1 MSMFKNFRIFAPL
14 LVLLALPLV
23 FDSTP
28 TQILKL
34 RSFDNFVKE
43 QEPSGNFVIVNIS
56 QQDLEDLGGW
66 PLTRQ
71 QLADIHIDLLNKGAI
86 GVGYGMV
93 FPFPSRTGNDEV
105 FAEALSYGPS
115 VLAMYENGSGHY
127 PPTTGTVIKGENIGG
142 MMSTGVK
149 ENLSILA
156 QNSLQ
161 GIAIAPTE
169 VDNLVR
175 QIPLIVRSPDGWIPS
190 FGTQIYKA
198 LFDVR
203 SYIITTNEL
212 GIQEIAIR
220 GIPPVKTDSLGRK
233 WISWVKTPQTDL
245 QEMAVAGKYAIV
257 GTDSGGILPKIAVP
271 VGLLEPH
278 KIQAALAESILIQDS
293 PYIPDW
299 SLAAEVAILLLSVAL
314 IWLLTQSLGLTF
326 GITLAVGIMSLTAY
340 GGISMIRAGILVDT
354 TWALISQ
361 FISGSVS
368 FYLRFREQFKL
379 RQQIEKQFGT
389 YLDKRMVAKL
399 KKDPDLLKLGGEIR
413 YCTYMFSDLRN
424 FTAMSEKLGPEKTT
438 YVINKILSAQV
449 RIAQARG
456 AMTDKF
462 IGDAAMF
469 IYSAPLDLENHE
481 DAAVLSAIEIQ
492 QEITKVS
499 AELVEEGLPPVA
511 IGLGIQ
517 TGPSTVANIGS
528 TDPDRFDYSA
538 IGSPV
543 NEAARLESS
552 CKTVGVNIL
561 IGEATA
567 KNCSIDLKELPSI
580 KAKGVSAPLRIWTPT
595 DILD

>member
-1 MSMFKNFRIFAPL
+1 MAL
-14 LVLLALPLV
+14 LVLPVLFGSLP
-23 FDSTP
+23 TE
-28 TQILKL
+28 ILKL
-34 RSFDNFVKE
+34 RSFDAFVKP

-56 QQDLEDLGGW
+56 QADIERLGGW

-71 QLADIHIDLLNKGAI
+71 QLADIHIDLLNEGAI

-93 FPFPSRTGNDEV
+93 FPFKSRTGGDEI
-105 FAEALSYGPS
+105 FAQALSYGPS

-127 PPTTGTVIKGENIGG
+127 PKTTSTVIKGENIGG
-142 MMSTGVK
+142 MMSKGVK
-149 ENLSILA
+149 ENLSILSS
-156 QNSLQ
+156 NSLQ

-169 VDNLVR
+169 VDNLIR

-190 FGTQIYKA
+190 FATQIYKA

-203 SYIITTNEL
+203 TYIIKTNDL
-212 GIQEIAIR
+212 GIEEISIR

-233 WISWVKTPQTDL
+233 WISWVDTPQTDL

-257 GTDSGGILPKIAVP
+257 GTDSGGILPQLASP

-278 KIQAALAESILIQDS
+278 KIQAALAESMLIQDS

-299 SLAAEVAILLLSVAL
+299 SLAAELAIIVLSVAL
-314 IWLLTQSLGLTF
+314 IWLLTQYLGLTL
-326 GITLAVGIMSLTAY
+326 GIISAVAAFSLTAY
-340 GGISMIRAGILVDT
+340 GGFSMIRAGLLVDT
-354 TWALISQ
+354 SWALVSQ
-361 FISGSVS
+361 FVTGSVS
-368 FYLRFREQFKL
+368 FYLKFREQYRL

-389 YLDKRMVAKL
+389 YLDKRVVAKL
-399 KKDPDLLKLGGEIR
+399 KKDPSLLKLGGEIR

-424 FTAMSEKLGPEKTT
+424 FTAMSEQLGPEKTT

-469 IYSAPLDLENHE
+469 IYSAPLDLEDHE

-492 QEITKVS
+492 EEISIISK
-499 AELVEEGLPPVA
+499 ELEEEGLPPVA

-517 TGPSTVANIGS
+517 SGPSTVANIGS

-552 CKTVGVNIL
+552 CKSVGVNIL
-561 IGEATA
+561 IGESTA

-580 KAKGVSAPLRIWTPT
+580 KAKGVSEPLRIFTPA
-595 DILD
+595 DILY